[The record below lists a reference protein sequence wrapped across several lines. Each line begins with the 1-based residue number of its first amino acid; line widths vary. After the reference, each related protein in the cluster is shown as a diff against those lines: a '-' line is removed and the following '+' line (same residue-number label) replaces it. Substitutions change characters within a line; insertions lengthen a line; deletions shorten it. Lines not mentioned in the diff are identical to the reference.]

1 MPESPLSTAPN
12 RQLADTAESL
22 RLLVESVRD
31 YAIFML
37 DPHGIV
43 RTWNRGAA
51 RLKGYGAAEIIGRH
65 FSVFYPTRDREM
77 GRPEKNLAAALAEGR
92 FEDEGWRVRKDGT
105 EFWADV
111 VITAIH
117 DPDGRLRGFAKVT
130 RDLTE
135 RRRAEEQSILL
146 AHAEEAVRL
155 REEFMSIAAHELR
168 TPLHALQLQ
177 ITALNLLL
185 ERPSENIDRAALGE
199 RSRRAVHLTK
209 RLGALITRLLDSS
222 RVAAGRLTLQKEPT
236 DLVRCTTGV
245 LDTLRERIAVS
256 GVEIRL
262 VAPDELVGNWD
273 PLRIEQVMYNLIEN
287 AITYG
292 RPPLDISIG
301 ADDATATI
309 DVRDHGGGIAEEEVP
324 KIFAKPLRGR
334 PRAGGGG
341 LGLGLYIS
349 RAIVEE
355 HGGRIVLVDLSGSG
369 AHFRITLPRET
380 ASGACAEETT
390 TWRGQPTSTS

>member
-1 MPESPLSTAPN
+1 MPVNPTFSTAPD
-12 RQLADTAESL
+12 AHTSDTSEFL
-22 RLLVESVRD
+22 RLLLESVRD

-65 FSVFYPTRDREM
+65 FSVFYPIRERER
-77 GRPEKNLAAALAEGR
+77 GRPEKNLEAALAEGR

-111 VITAIH
+111 VITAVH
-117 DPDGRLRGFAKVT
+117 DQEGRLRGFAKVT

-135 RRRAEEQSILL
+135 RRRAEEQSLLL

-168 TPLHALQLQ
+168 TPLNALQLQ

-185 ERPSENIDRAALGE
+185 ERPAQKLDRAALGE
-199 RSRRAVHLTK
+199 RSRRALHLTR

-222 RVAAGRLTLQKEPT
+222 RSAAGRLTLQKEPT
-236 DLVRCTTGV
+236 DLVSCTTGV

-256 GVEIRL
+256 GMEIRL
-262 VAPDELVGNWD
+262 VVPDELVGDWD
-273 PLRIEQVMYNLIEN
+273 PLRVEQVIYNLVEN
-287 AITYG
+287 AINYG
-292 RPPLDISIG
+292 RPPLEISIR
-301 ADDATATI
+301 ADATTATI
-309 DVRDHGGGIAEEEVP
+309 DVRDHGGGIAEDEVP

-334 PRAGGGG
+334 PRDGGG
-341 LGLGLYIS
+341 LGLGLYIT

-355 HGGRIVLVDLSGSG
+355 HGGRIALVDSSGG
-369 AHFRITLPRET
+369 AHFQATLPRGT
-380 ASGACAEETT
+380 ATAASA
-390 TWRGQPTSTS
+390 

>member
-1 MPESPLSTAPN
+1 LPESPLSTAPD
-12 RQLADTAESL
+12 RQLAADSL
-22 RLLVESVRD
+22 HLLVESVRD

-37 DPHGIV
+37 DPDGIV

-77 GRPEKNLAAALAEGR
+77 GRPEKNLATALAEGR

-117 DPDGRLRGFAKVT
+117 DPNGRLRGFAKVT

-185 ERPSENIDRAALGE
+185 ERSSENIDRAALGE

-222 RVAAGRLTLQKEPT
+222 RIAAGRLTLQKEPT

-256 GVEIRL
+256 GMEIQL

-301 ADDATATI
+301 ADEATATI
-309 DVRDHGGGIAEEEVP
+309 DVRDHGGGIAEDEAP

-334 PRAGGGG
+334 PREGGGG

-355 HGGRIVLVDLSGSG
+355 HGGRIVLVDSSGGG
-369 AHFRITLPRET
+369 AHFRIMLPRES
-380 ASGACAEETT
+380 AAGACAQETM